1 MYERDEDPF
10 SKLME
15 PSLYDD
21 SNPIREWMDNGKT
34 FIPK

>member
-10 SKLME
+10 SKLMKL
-15 PSLYDD
+15 SLYDD